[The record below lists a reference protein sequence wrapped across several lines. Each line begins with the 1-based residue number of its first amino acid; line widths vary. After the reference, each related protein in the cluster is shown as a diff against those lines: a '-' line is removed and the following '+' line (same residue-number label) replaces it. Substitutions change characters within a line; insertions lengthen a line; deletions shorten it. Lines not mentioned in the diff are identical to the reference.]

1 MVTPP
6 NIGVRRQVV
15 FQPVK
20 VGKDVVKNP
29 EKGSGVF
36 VCGGRKS
43 EASEF
48 QDVEPSFVPLDNECR
63 SVGREPVLWF
73 SAWCCV
79 FGHCLI

>member
-15 FQPVK
+15 FQSVK

-36 VCGGRKS
+36 VCGCRES

-48 QDVEPSFVPLDNECR
+48 QDVEPSLIPLDNMCR
-63 SVGREPVLWF
+63 SVDWEPVF
-73 SAWCCV
+73 RFPVWC
-79 FGHCLI
+79 